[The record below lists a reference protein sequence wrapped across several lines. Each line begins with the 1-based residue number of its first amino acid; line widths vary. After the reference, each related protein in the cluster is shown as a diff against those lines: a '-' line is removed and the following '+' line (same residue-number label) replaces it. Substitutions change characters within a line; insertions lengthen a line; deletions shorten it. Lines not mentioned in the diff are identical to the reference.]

1 MSGKIAQADVPI
13 LRSSLS
19 SPQTR
24 RGVRKLLYEALGRL
38 GRVESVDGY
47 VVDPP
52 DGPFTDPDYAGAVDR
67 DEYAIVRIRGRVSP
81 RPRRWLT

>member
-1 MSGKIAQADVPI
+1 MSAKTAQADLPV
-13 LRSSLS
+13 LRASLRE
-19 SPQTR
+19 PGTR
-24 RGVRKLLYEALGRL
+24 RGVRRMLYDALGRL

-52 DGPFTDPDYAGAVDR
+52 DGPFTDPEYAGAIDR

-81 RPRRWLT
+81 RTH